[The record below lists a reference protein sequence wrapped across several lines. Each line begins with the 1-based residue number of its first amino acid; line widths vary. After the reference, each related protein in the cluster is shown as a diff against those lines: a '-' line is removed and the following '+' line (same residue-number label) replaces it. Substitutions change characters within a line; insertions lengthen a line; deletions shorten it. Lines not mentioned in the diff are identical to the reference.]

1 MKKFR
6 TEIWITV
13 LAAAV
18 AGVFI
23 IAAYAVGDWQLATAE
38 LVVLAAAVGVS
49 VVLTRRMKNRVGS
62 SVKQL
67 NNAFD
72 FTQKDSVDSFPLP
85 VVTADAGGNIVW
97 YNDLFKARV
106 LDDRELLGE
115 HVSTLIGDVTLAE
128 LSDLGSTPAEYGER
142 MYTVYAGTLKRS
154 KTSGLPAYVLI
165 FVDDTSL
172 KKIAGDYEGMHPA
185 VMYISSDNLQEVTQ
199 NLRDS
204 ERAAVTG
211 GVEKIIENW
220 ISEFPA
226 FMCRLGDARFVAV
239 TEDRQLDKMIED
251 KFSVLAKMRRFSYAE
266 VKGLT
271 LSIGVG
277 RGDTIKDSGDKA
289 KQALD
294 MALGRGGDQAAIKQ
308 RDVYEFFGGVSMGV
322 EKGTKVHTRI
332 TATAIEELIEGSE
345 NVLIMGHRF
354 ADLDALGA
362 AIGMYSEALAQK
374 KEAYIVMSRDKTL
387 TAPLIKRMDEQGK
400 GGMIIE
406 PDRAMQI
413 LTRKSLL
420 IIVDT
425 HRPDF
430 VESPELYRAAKAVI
444 VIDHHRKVVDHID
457 NALIFFHEPGASSAS
472 EMVTELLQYMGQRGN
487 KPVVGKFESEAL
499 LAGIMLDT
507 HNFIMRTG
515 VRTFEAAA
523 YLKSCG
529 ADIISVKQLFTDDI
543 EDYKIR
549 NTIVSSADMYR
560 ECAIAIADVADQD
573 IRVISSQAADEMLN
587 ITGVKA
593 SFVLYPA
600 DGFVNISARSM
611 GKINVQLIM
620 EALGGGGHQ
629 TMAAA
634 QLDDI
639 SLTDA
644 KVRLLS
650 EIDKYYASIGDAQ
663 TEDEQ

>member
-6 TEIWITV
+6 TEILICALSAAAAAIFILTTFLVGQWQLALAE
-13 LAAAV
+13 LAAA
-18 AGVFI
+18 
-23 IAAYAVGDWQLATAE
+23 
-38 LVVLAAAVGVS
+38 LVVTAVSLVLAHRLKS
-49 VVLTRRMKNRVGS
+49 RVDS
-62 SVKQL
+62 SVKRL
-67 NNAFD
+67 NNALD
-72 FTQKDSVDSFPLP
+72 LTQRESVERFPLP
-85 VVTADAGGNIVW
+85 VLTADAAGRVVW
-97 YNDLFKARV
+97 YNDLFRARV
-106 LDDRELLGE
+106 MGDQELE
-115 HVSTLIGDVTLAE
+115 DEDVHAFIGDVTLQE
-128 LSDLGSTPAEYGER
+128 LADVGSTPTVYGDR
-142 MYTVYAGTLKRS
+142 MYTVYAGALGRS
-154 KTSGLPAYVLI
+154 RSGGVPVYMLL

-172 KKIAGDYEGMHPA
+172 KQVAEEYEGMHPA
-185 VMYISSDNLQEVTQ
+185 VMYIAADNLLEATQ

-220 ISEFPA
+220 MSEYPA

-239 TEDRQLDKMIED
+239 TEDRQLNRMIDD
-251 KFSVLAKMRRFSYAE
+251 KFSVLTNMRRFSYAG

-277 RGDTIKDSGDKA
+277 RGDSVKESGDKA

-308 RDVYEFFGGVSMGV
+308 RDAYEFFGGVSMGV

-374 KEAYIVMSRDKTL
+374 KEAYIVMSRHKTL
-387 TAPLIKRMDEQGK
+387 TMPLVKRMEEQGRR
-400 GGMIIE
+400 GMLIE
-406 PDRAMQI
+406 PEQALRI
-413 LTRKSLL
+413 LTKKSLL

-444 VIDHHRKVVDHID
+444 VIDHHRKVVDHIE

-487 KPVVGKFESEAL
+487 KPVVGKFEAEAL

-507 HNFIMRTG
+507 RNFIMRTG

-543 EDYKIR
+543 EDYKMR
-549 NTIVSSADMYR
+549 NTIVSGADVYR
-560 ECAIAIADVADQD
+560 ECAIAIADIVDND

-593 SFVLYPA
+593 SFVLYA
-600 DGFVNISARSM
+600 SDGLVNISARSM

-650 EIDKYYASIGDAQ
+650 EIDKYYASLGDVQ
-663 TEDEQ
+663 TED

>member
-6 TEIWITV
+6 TEILICALSAAATAIFILTTFLVGQWQLALAE
-13 LAAAV
+13 LAAA
-18 AGVFI
+18 
-23 IAAYAVGDWQLATAE
+23 
-38 LVVLAAAVGVS
+38 LVVTAASLALA
-49 VVLTRRMKNRVGS
+49 RRLKSRVDS
-62 SVKQL
+62 SVKRL
-67 NNAFD
+67 NNALD
-72 FTQKDSVDSFPLP
+72 LTQRESVERFPLP
-85 VVTADAGGNIVW
+85 VLTADAAGQVVW
-97 YNDLFKARV
+97 YNDLFRARV
-106 LDDRELLGE
+106 LGDQELE
-115 HVSTLIGDVTLAE
+115 DEDVHAFIGDVTLQE
-128 LSDLGSTPAEYGER
+128 LADVGSTPTVYGDR
-142 MYTVYAGTLKRS
+142 MYTVYAGALGRS
-154 KTSGLPAYVLI
+154 RSNGVPVYMLI

-172 KKIAGDYEGMHPA
+172 KRVAEEYEGMHPA
-185 VMYISSDNLQEVTQ
+185 VMYIAADNLLEATQ

-220 ISEFPA
+220 MSEYPA

-239 TEDRQLDKMIED
+239 TEDRQINRMIDD
-251 KFSVLAKMRRFSYAE
+251 KFSVLTNMRRFSYAG

-277 RGDTIKDSGDKA
+277 RGDSVRESGDKA

-308 RDVYEFFGGVSMGV
+308 RDAYEFFGGVSMGV

-362 AIGMYSEALAQK
+362 AIGMYSEAIAQK
-374 KEAYIVMSRDKTL
+374 KEAYIVMSRHKTL
-387 TAPLIKRMDEQGK
+387 TMPLVKRMDEQGR
-400 GGMIIE
+400 GGMLIE
-406 PDRAMQI
+406 PEQALRI
-413 LTRKSLL
+413 LTKKSLL

-444 VIDHHRKVVDHID
+444 VIDHHRKVVDHIE

-487 KPVVGKFESEAL
+487 KPVVGKFEAEAL

-507 HNFIMRTG
+507 RNFIMRTG

-543 EDYKIR
+543 EDYKMR
-549 NTIVSSADMYR
+549 NTIVSGADVYR
-560 ECAIAIADVADQD
+560 ECAIAIADIVDND

-593 SFVLYPA
+593 SFVLYA
-600 DGFVNISARSM
+600 SDGLVNISARSM

-650 EIDKYYASIGDAQ
+650 EIDKYYASLGDVQ
-663 TEDEQ
+663 TED

>member
-6 TEIWITV
+6 ADLWLCISLSAVWVLFIIV
-13 LAAAV
+13 AFAMGAWQLAAAELAV
-18 AGVFI
+18 LLIATAVIFILFRRRQQREVLAGKHLNR
-23 IAAYAVGDWQLATAE
+23 ALGLTQGEAVG
-38 LVVLAAAVGVS
+38 
-49 VVLTRRMKNRVGS
+49 
-62 SVKQL
+62 
-67 NNAFD
+67 
-72 FTQKDSVDSFPLP
+72 SFPLP
-85 VVTADAGGNIVW
+85 IVAADEAGNVVWD
-97 YNDLFKARV
+97 NDLFRARV
-106 LDDRELLGE
+106 LGDQELMVGQIN
-115 HVSTLIGDVTLAE
+115 SLIGEAPLSELA
-128 LSDLGSTPAEYGER
+128 DIGSTPVAYGGR
-142 MYTVYAGTLKRS
+142 MYTVYVSAMDRNRAEQLY
-154 KTSGLPAYVLI
+154 LLV

-172 KKIAGDYEGMHPA
+172 KKTAEEYEGKHPA
-185 VMYISSDNLQEVTQ
+185 VLYLSADNLIEATQ

-204 ERAAVTG
+204 ERAAIIG
-211 GVEKIIENW
+211 GVEQIIENW
-220 ISEFPA
+220 MSQFPA

-239 TEDRQLDKMIED
+239 TEDRQLGRMIED
-251 KFSVLAKMRRFSYAE
+251 KFSVLSKMRRYSYE
-266 VKGLT
+266 GVKGIT

-277 RGDTIKDSGDKA
+277 RGDTVRESGEKA

-374 KEAYIVMSRDKTL
+374 KEAYIVMARDKTL
-387 TAPLIKRMDEQGK
+387 TTPLIKRMEEQGR
-400 GGMIIE
+400 GGMIIDPE
-406 PDRAMQI
+406 QAMKV
-413 LTRKSLL
+413 LTKKSLL

-430 VESPELYRAAKAVI
+430 VESPELYRAAGAVI

-457 NALIFFHEPGASSAS
+457 NALIFFHEPGASSSS

-487 KPVVGKFESEAL
+487 KPVVGKFEAEAL

-507 HNFIMRTG
+507 RNFIMRTG

-549 NTIVSSADMYR
+549 NTIVSGADLYR
-560 ECAIAIADVADQD
+560 ECAIAIADVMGND
-573 IRVISSQAADEMLN
+573 IRVISSQAADELLD

-593 SFVLYPA
+593 SFVLYA
-600 DGFVNISARSM
+600 SDGLVNISARSM

-634 QLDDI
+634 QMEDI

-663 TEDEQ
+663 TED

>member
-6 TEIWITV
+6 AEQWICI
-13 LAAAV
+13 LLSAV
-18 AGVFI
+18 WALFV
-23 IAAYAVGDWQLATAE
+23 IATFAVQKWQLAVVE
-38 LVVLAAAVGVS
+38 LIVLVIAIVTILLLFRYRRESDDRAGKRLNRALD
-49 VVLTRRMKNRVGS
+49 LTQGE
-62 SVKQL
+62 
-67 NNAFD
+67 AIE
-72 FTQKDSVDSFPLP
+72 SFPLP
-85 VVTADAGGNIVW
+85 IVAADEAGNVVWD
-97 YNDLFKARV
+97 NDLFRARV
-106 LDDRELLGE
+106 LGDQEMMLGQI
-115 HVSTLIGDVTLAE
+115 SGLIGDVTLQE
-128 LSDLGSTPAEYGER
+128 LADIGSTPVSYGDR
-142 MYTVYAGTLKRS
+142 LYTVYVNALDRNRS
-154 KTSGLPAYVLI
+154 GQLYILV

-172 KKIAGDYEGMHPA
+172 KRTAEEYEGRHPA
-185 VMYISSDNLQEVTQ
+185 VLYISADNLIEVTQ

-204 ERAAVTG
+204 ERAAIIG
-211 GVEKIIENW
+211 GVEQIIENW
-220 ISEFPA
+220 MSQYPA

-239 TEDRQLDKMIED
+239 TEDRQLNRMIED
-251 KFSVLAKMRRFSYAE
+251 KFSVLAKMRRYSYE
-266 VKGLT
+266 GVKGLT

-277 RGDTIKDSGDKA
+277 RGDTVKESGEKA

-374 KEAYIVMSRDKTL
+374 KEAYIVMARDRTL
-387 TAPLIKRMDEQGK
+387 TTPLIKRMEEQGR

-406 PDRAMQI
+406 PERAMEI
-413 LTRKSLL
+413 LTKKSLL

-457 NALIFFHEPGASSAS
+457 NALIFFHEPGASSSS

-487 KPVVGKFESEAL
+487 KPVVGKFEAEAL

-507 HNFIMRTG
+507 RNFIMRTG

-543 EDYKIR
+543 EDYKMR
-549 NTIVSSADMYR
+549 NSIVSSADLYR
-560 ECAIAIADVADQD
+560 ECAIAIADIVDND
-573 IRVISSQAADEMLN
+573 IRVISSQAADELLD

-593 SFVLYPA
+593 SFVLYA
-600 DGFVNISARSM
+600 SDGLVNISARSM

-629 TMAAA
+629 TMAAV
-634 QLDDI
+634 QMEDI

-650 EIDKYYASIGDAQ
+650 EIDKYYASLGDAQ
-663 TEDEQ
+663 TED

>member
-6 TEIWITV
+6 TEILICALSAAAAAIFILTTFLVGQWQLALAE
-13 LAAAV
+13 LAAA
-18 AGVFI
+18 
-23 IAAYAVGDWQLATAE
+23 
-38 LVVLAAAVGVS
+38 LVVTAVSLVLAHRLKS
-49 VVLTRRMKNRVGS
+49 RVDS
-62 SVKQL
+62 SVKRL
-67 NNAFD
+67 NNALD
-72 FTQKDSVDSFPLP
+72 LTQRESVERFPLP
-85 VVTADAGGNIVW
+85 VLTADAAGRVVW
-97 YNDLFKARV
+97 YNDLFRARV
-106 LDDRELLGE
+106 MGDQELE
-115 HVSTLIGDVTLAE
+115 DEDVHAFIGDVTLQE
-128 LSDLGSTPAEYGER
+128 LADVGSTPTVYGDR
-142 MYTVYAGTLKRS
+142 MYTVYAGALGRS
-154 KTSGLPAYVLI
+154 RSGGVPVYMLL

-172 KKIAGDYEGMHPA
+172 KQVAEEYEGMHPA
-185 VMYISSDNLQEVTQ
+185 VMYIAADNLLEATQ

-220 ISEFPA
+220 MSEYPA

-239 TEDRQLDKMIED
+239 TEDRQLNRMIDD
-251 KFSVLAKMRRFSYAE
+251 KFSVLTNMRRFSYAG

-277 RGDTIKDSGDKA
+277 RGDSVRESGDKA

-308 RDVYEFFGGVSMGV
+308 RDAYEFFGGVSMGV

-362 AIGMYSEALAQK
+362 AIGMYSEAIAQK
-374 KEAYIVMSRDKTL
+374 KEAYIVMSRHKTL
-387 TAPLIKRMDEQGK
+387 TMPLVKRMDEQGR
-400 GGMIIE
+400 GGMLIE
-406 PDRAMQI
+406 PEQALRI
-413 LTRKSLL
+413 LTKKSLL

-444 VIDHHRKVVDHID
+444 VIDHHRKVVDHIE

-487 KPVVGKFESEAL
+487 KPVVGKFEAEAL

-507 HNFIMRTG
+507 RNFIMRTG

-543 EDYKIR
+543 EDYKMR
-549 NTIVSSADMYR
+549 NTIVSGADVYR
-560 ECAIAIADVADQD
+560 ECAIAIADIVDND

-593 SFVLYPA
+593 SFVLYA
-600 DGFVNISARSM
+600 SDGLVNISARSM

-650 EIDKYYASIGDAQ
+650 EIDKYYASLGDVQ
-663 TEDEQ
+663 TED

>member
-6 TEIWITV
+6 TEILICTLSAAAAAIFILTTFLVGQWQLALAE
-13 LAAAV
+13 LAAA
-18 AGVFI
+18 
-23 IAAYAVGDWQLATAE
+23 
-38 LVVLAAAVGVS
+38 LVVTAASLVLA
-49 VVLTRRMKNRVGS
+49 RRLKSRVDS
-62 SVKQL
+62 SVKRL
-67 NNAFD
+67 NNALD
-72 FTQKDSVDSFPLP
+72 LTQRESVERFPLP
-85 VVTADAGGNIVW
+85 VLTADAAGQVVW
-97 YNDLFKARV
+97 YNDLFRARV
-106 LDDRELLGE
+106 LGDQELE
-115 HVSTLIGDVTLAE
+115 DEDVHAFIGDVTLQE
-128 LSDLGSTPAEYGER
+128 LADVGSTPTVYGDR
-142 MYTVYAGTLKRS
+142 MYTVYAGALGRS
-154 KTSGLPAYVLI
+154 RSNVVPVYMLI

-172 KKIAGDYEGMHPA
+172 KRVAEEYEGMHPA
-185 VMYISSDNLQEVTQ
+185 VMYIAADNLLEATQ

-211 GVEKIIENW
+211 VVEKIIENW
-220 ISEFPA
+220 MSEYPA

-239 TEDRQLDKMIED
+239 TEDRQINRMIDD
-251 KFSVLAKMRRFSYAE
+251 KFSVLTNMRRFSYAG

-277 RGDTIKDSGDKA
+277 RGDSVRESGDKA

-308 RDVYEFFGGVSMGV
+308 RDAYEFFGGVSMGV

-362 AIGMYSEALAQK
+362 AIGMYSEAIAQK
-374 KEAYIVMSRDKTL
+374 KEAYIVMSRHKTL
-387 TAPLIKRMDEQGK
+387 TMPLVKRMDEQGR
-400 GGMIIE
+400 GGMLIE
-406 PDRAMQI
+406 PEQALRI
-413 LTRKSLL
+413 LTKKSLL

-444 VIDHHRKVVDHID
+444 VIDHHRKVVDHIE

-487 KPVVGKFESEAL
+487 KPVVGKFEAEAL

-507 HNFIMRTG
+507 RNFIMRTG

-543 EDYKIR
+543 EDYKMR
-549 NTIVSSADMYR
+549 NTIVSGADVYR
-560 ECAIAIADVADQD
+560 ECAIAIADIVDND

-593 SFVLYPA
+593 SFVLYA
-600 DGFVNISARSM
+600 SDGLVNISARSM

-650 EIDKYYASIGDAQ
+650 EIDKYYASLGDVQ
-663 TEDEQ
+663 TED

>member
-6 TEIWITV
+6 AELWIYILFCAV
-13 LAAAV
+13 LALFV
-18 AGVFI
+18 
-23 IAAYAVGDWQLATAE
+23 IAAFAVGPWQLAVVELAVWIIVSTAA
-38 LVVLAAAVGVS
+38 LFLLRYLKRRADNPARQLNSVLDLAQRDAVGH
-49 VVLTRRMKNRVGS
+49 
-62 SVKQL
+62 
-67 NNAFD
+67 
-72 FTQKDSVDSFPLP
+72 FPLP
-85 VVTADAGGNIVW
+85 AVTADGEGNIIW
-97 YNDLFKARV
+97 DNDLFRARV
-106 LDDRELLGE
+106 LGDQELQLNQIG
-115 HVSTLIGDVTLAE
+115 SLIGDITLPE
-128 LSDLGSTPAEYGER
+128 LADIGSTPIAYGDR
-142 MYTVYAGTLKRS
+142 MYTVYVSMLEPGPVEQL
-154 KTSGLPAYVLI
+154 YVLI

-172 KKIAGDYEGMHPA
+172 KKAAEEYEGMHPA
-185 VMYISSDNLQEVTQ
+185 VLYISADNLPEVTQ
-199 NLRDS
+199 RLRDS

-220 ISEFPA
+220 MSGFPS

-239 TEDRQLDKMIED
+239 TEDRQLNRMIED
-251 KFSVLAKMRRFSYAE
+251 KFSVLAQMRRYSYGS
-266 VKGLT
+266 VKGIT

-277 RGDTIKDSGDKA
+277 RGDNVQESGDKA
-289 KQALD
+289 RQALD
-294 MALGRGGDQAAIKQ
+294 MALGRGGDQAAIRQ
-308 RDVYEFFGGVSMGV
+308 RDVYEFFGGISMGV
-322 EKGTKVHTRI
+322 ETGTKVHTRI

-374 KEAYIVMSRDKTL
+374 KDAYIVMARDRTL
-387 TAPLIKRMDEQGK
+387 TTPLIRRMDEQGK
-400 GGMIIE
+400 GGIIIGPE
-406 PDRAMQI
+406 QAMEI
-413 LTRKSLL
+413 LTKKSLL

-457 NALIFFHEPGASSAS
+457 DALIFFHEPGASSSS

-487 KPVVGKFESEAL
+487 KPVVGKFEAEAL

-507 HNFIMRTG
+507 RNFIMRTG

-543 EDYKIR
+543 EDYKMR
-549 NTIVSSADMYR
+549 NTIVASADVYR
-560 ECAIAIADVADQD
+560 GCAIAIADVVDND
-573 IRVISSQAADEMLN
+573 IRVISSQAADELLD

-593 SFVLYPA
+593 SFVLYAA
-600 DGFVNISARSM
+600 DGLVNISARSM

-620 EALGGGGHQ
+620 ETLGGGGHQ
-629 TMAAA
+629 TMAAV
-634 QLDDI
+634 QIEDI

-650 EIDKYYASIGDAQ
+650 EIDKYYASLGDTQ
-663 TEDEQ
+663 MEDEP

>member
-6 TEIWITV
+6 TEILICALSAAAAAIFILTTFLVGQWQLALAE
-13 LAAAV
+13 LAAA
-18 AGVFI
+18 
-23 IAAYAVGDWQLATAE
+23 
-38 LVVLAAAVGVS
+38 LVVTAVSLVLAHRLKS
-49 VVLTRRMKNRVGS
+49 RVDS
-62 SVKQL
+62 SVKRL
-67 NNAFD
+67 NNALD
-72 FTQKDSVDSFPLP
+72 LTQRESVERFPLP
-85 VVTADAGGNIVW
+85 VLTADAAGRVVW
-97 YNDLFKARV
+97 YNDLFRARV
-106 LDDRELLGE
+106 MGDQELE
-115 HVSTLIGDVTLAE
+115 DEDVHAFIGDVTLQE
-128 LSDLGSTPAEYGER
+128 LADVGSTPTVYGDR
-142 MYTVYAGTLKRS
+142 MYTVYAGALGRS
-154 KTSGLPAYVLI
+154 RSNGVPVYMLL

-172 KKIAGDYEGMHPA
+172 KQVAEEYEGMHPA
-185 VMYISSDNLQEVTQ
+185 VMYIAADNLLEATQ

-220 ISEFPA
+220 MSEYPA

-239 TEDRQLDKMIED
+239 TEDRQLNRMIDD
-251 KFSVLAKMRRFSYAE
+251 KFSVLTNMRRFSYAG

-277 RGDTIKDSGDKA
+277 RGDSVRESGDKA

-308 RDVYEFFGGVSMGV
+308 RDAYEFFGGVSMGV

-374 KEAYIVMSRDKTL
+374 KEAYIVMSRHKTL
-387 TAPLIKRMDEQGK
+387 TMPLVKRMEEQGR
-400 GGMIIE
+400 GGMLIE
-406 PDRAMQI
+406 PEQALRI
-413 LTRKSLL
+413 LTKKSLL

-444 VIDHHRKVVDHID
+444 VIDHHRKVVDHIE

-487 KPVVGKFESEAL
+487 KPVVGKFEAEAL

-507 HNFIMRTG
+507 RNFIMRTG

-543 EDYKIR
+543 EDYKMR
-549 NTIVSSADMYR
+549 NTIVSGADVYR
-560 ECAIAIADVADQD
+560 ECAIAIADIVDND

-593 SFVLYPA
+593 SFVLYA
-600 DGFVNISARSM
+600 SDGLVNISARSM

-650 EIDKYYASIGDAQ
+650 EIDKYYASLGDVQ
-663 TEDEQ
+663 TED

>member
-6 TEIWITV
+6 AEVWIYILFCAV
-13 LAAAV
+13 LV
-18 AGVFI
+18 LFV
-23 IAAYAVGDWQLATAE
+23 IAAFAAGPWQLAVVE
-38 LVVLAAAVGVS
+38 LIVWIIVS
-49 VVLTRRMKNRVGS
+49 VTALFLLKYLKKKSGNPAR
-62 SVKQL
+62 QL
-67 NNAFD
+67 NNVLD
-72 FTQKDSVDSFPLP
+72 LTQRDAVVHFPLP
-85 VVTADAGGNIVW
+85 AVTADGEGNIIW
-97 YNDLFKARV
+97 DNELFRARV
-106 LDDRELLGE
+106 LGDQELQLNQIG
-115 HVSTLIGDVTLAE
+115 SLIGDITLPE
-128 LSDLGSTPAEYGER
+128 LADIGSTPIAYGDR
-142 MYTVYAGTLKRS
+142 MYTVYVSMLEPGPVEQL
-154 KTSGLPAYVLI
+154 YVLI

-172 KKIAGDYEGMHPA
+172 KKAAEEYEGMHPA
-185 VMYISSDNLQEVTQ
+185 VLYISADNLPEVTQ
-199 NLRDS
+199 RLRDS

-220 ISEFPA
+220 MSGFPS

-239 TEDRQLDKMIED
+239 TEDRQLNRMIED
-251 KFSVLAKMRRFSYAE
+251 KFSVLAQMRRYSYE
-266 VKGLT
+266 SVKGIT

-277 RGDTIKDSGDKA
+277 RGDNVQESGDKA
-289 KQALD
+289 RQALD

-322 EKGTKVHTRI
+322 ETGTKVHTRI

-374 KEAYIVMSRDKTL
+374 KEAYIVMARDRTL
-387 TAPLIKRMDEQGK
+387 TTPLIRRMDEQGK
-400 GGMIIE
+400 GGIIIE
-406 PDRAMQI
+406 PEQAMEI
-413 LTRKSLL
+413 LTKKSLL

-430 VESPELYRAAKAVI
+430 VEAPELYRAAKAVI

-457 NALIFFHEPGASSAS
+457 DALIFFHEPGASSSS

-487 KPVVGKFESEAL
+487 KPVVGKFEAEAL

-507 HNFIMRTG
+507 RNFIMRTG

-543 EDYKIR
+543 EDYKMR
-549 NTIVSSADMYR
+549 NTIVSGADVYR
-560 ECAIAIADVADQD
+560 ECAIAIADVVDND
-573 IRVISSQAADEMLN
+573 IRVISSQAADELLD

-593 SFVLYPA
+593 SFVLYAA
-600 DGFVNISARSM
+600 DGLVNISARSM

-620 EALGGGGHQ
+620 ESLGGGGHQ

-634 QLDDI
+634 QIEDI

-650 EIDKYYASIGDAQ
+650 EIDKYYASLGDVQ
-663 TEDEQ
+663 TEDES

>member
-6 TEIWITV
+6 TEILICALSAAAAAIFILTTFLVGQWQLALAE
-13 LAAAV
+13 LAAA
-18 AGVFI
+18 
-23 IAAYAVGDWQLATAE
+23 
-38 LVVLAAAVGVS
+38 LVVTAVSLVLAHRLKS
-49 VVLTRRMKNRVGS
+49 RVDS
-62 SVKQL
+62 SVKRL
-67 NNAFD
+67 NNALD
-72 FTQKDSVDSFPLP
+72 LTQRESVERFPLP
-85 VVTADAGGNIVW
+85 VLTADAAGRVVW
-97 YNDLFKARV
+97 YNDLFRARV
-106 LDDRELLGE
+106 MGDQELE
-115 HVSTLIGDVTLAE
+115 DEDVHAFIGDVTLQE
-128 LSDLGSTPAEYGER
+128 LADVGSTPTVYGDR
-142 MYTVYAGTLKRS
+142 MYTVYAGALGRS
-154 KTSGLPAYVLI
+154 RSGGVPVYMLI

-172 KKIAGDYEGMHPA
+172 KRVAEEYEGMHPA
-185 VMYISSDNLQEVTQ
+185 VMYIAADNLLEATQ

-220 ISEFPA
+220 MSEYPA

-239 TEDRQLDKMIED
+239 TEDRQINRMIDD
-251 KFSVLAKMRRFSYAE
+251 KFSVLTNMRRFSYAG

-277 RGDTIKDSGDKA
+277 RGDSVKESGDKA

-308 RDVYEFFGGVSMGV
+308 RDAYEFFGGVSMGV

-362 AIGMYSEALAQK
+362 AIGMYSEAIAQK
-374 KEAYIVMSRDKTL
+374 KEAYIVMSRHKTL
-387 TAPLIKRMDEQGK
+387 TMPLVKRMDEQGR
-400 GGMIIE
+400 GGMLIE
-406 PDRAMQI
+406 PEQALRI
-413 LTRKSLL
+413 LTKKSLL

-444 VIDHHRKVVDHID
+444 VIDHHRKVVDHIE

-487 KPVVGKFESEAL
+487 KPVVGKFEAEAL

-507 HNFIMRTG
+507 RNFIMRTG

-543 EDYKIR
+543 EDYKMR
-549 NTIVSSADMYR
+549 NTIVSGADVYR
-560 ECAIAIADVADQD
+560 ECAIAIADIVDND

-593 SFVLYPA
+593 SFVLYA
-600 DGFVNISARSM
+600 SDGLVNISARSM

-650 EIDKYYASIGDAQ
+650 EIDKYYASLGDVQ
-663 TEDEQ
+663 TED

>member
-6 TEIWITV
+6 TELLICALTAAAAAIFILITFLVGEWQLALAELAAALIVAAVSTV
-13 LAAAV
+13 LA
-18 AGVFI
+18 
-23 IAAYAVGDWQLATAE
+23 
-38 LVVLAAAVGVS
+38 
-49 VVLTRRMKNRVGS
+49 RRLRSRVNS
-62 SVKQL
+62 SVKRL

-72 FTQKDSVDSFPLP
+72 LTRRESVERFPLP
-85 VVTADAGGNIVW
+85 VLTADAAGKIVW
-97 YNDLFKARV
+97 YNDLFRARV
-106 LDDRELLGE
+106 LGDEELE
-115 HVSTLIGDVTLAE
+115 DEEVRTFIGDVTLQE
-128 LSDLGSTPAEYGER
+128 LADIGSTPSVYGDR
-142 MYTVYAGTLKRS
+142 MYTVYAGMLGRS
-154 KTSGLPAYVLI
+154 RAGGVPVYVLI
-165 FVDDTSL
+165 FVDDTTL
-172 KKIAGDYEGMHPA
+172 KRAAEEYEGMHPA
-185 VMYISSDNLQEVTQ
+185 VMYISADNLPEATQ

-220 ISEFPA
+220 MSEFPS

-239 TEDRQLDKMIED
+239 TEDRQLGRMIED
-251 KFSVLAKMRRFSYAE
+251 KFSVLSKMRRFSYAG
-266 VKGLT
+266 VRGLT

-277 RGDTIKDSGDKA
+277 RGDTVRESGEKA

-308 RDVYEFFGGVSMGV
+308 RDAYEFFGGVSMGV

-332 TATAIEELIEGSE
+332 TATAIEELIEGSD

-362 AIGMYSEALAQK
+362 AIGVYSEALAQK
-374 KEAYIVMSRDKTL
+374 KEAHIVMSRHKTL
-387 TAPLIKRMDEQGK
+387 AMPLVKRMDEQGR

-406 PDRAMQI
+406 PERAMEI
-413 LTRKSLL
+413 LTKKSLL

-430 VESPELYRAAKAVI
+430 VESPELYRAARAVI
-444 VIDHHRKVVDHID
+444 VIDHHRKVVDHIQ

-487 KPVVGKFESEAL
+487 KPVVGKFEAEAL

-507 HNFIMRTG
+507 RNFIMRTG

-543 EDYKIR
+543 EDYKMR
-549 NTIVSSADMYR
+549 NTIVSGADVYR
-560 ECAIAIADVADQD
+560 ECAIAIADVVDND

-593 SFVLYPA
+593 SFVLYAA
-600 DGFVNISARSM
+600 DGRVNISARSM

-634 QLDDI
+634 QLEDI

-650 EIDKYYASIGDAQ
+650 EIDKYYASLGDVQ
-663 TEDEQ
+663 TEDE

>member
-6 TEIWITV
+6 TEILICALSAAAAAIFILTTFLVGQWQLALAE
-13 LAAAV
+13 LAAA
-18 AGVFI
+18 
-23 IAAYAVGDWQLATAE
+23 
-38 LVVLAAAVGVS
+38 LVVTAVSLVLAHRLKS
-49 VVLTRRMKNRVGS
+49 RVDS
-62 SVKQL
+62 SVKRL
-67 NNAFD
+67 NNALD
-72 FTQKDSVDSFPLP
+72 LTQRESVERFPLP
-85 VVTADAGGNIVW
+85 VLTADAAGRVVW
-97 YNDLFKARV
+97 YNDLFRARV
-106 LDDRELLGE
+106 MGDQELE
-115 HVSTLIGDVTLAE
+115 DEDVHAFIGDVTLQE
-128 LSDLGSTPAEYGER
+128 LADVGSTPTVYGDR
-142 MYTVYAGTLKRS
+142 MYTVYAGALGRS
-154 KTSGLPAYVLI
+154 RSGGVPVYMLL

-172 KKIAGDYEGMHPA
+172 KQVAEEYEGMHPA
-185 VMYISSDNLQEVTQ
+185 VMYIAADNLLEATQ

-220 ISEFPA
+220 MSEYPA

-239 TEDRQLDKMIED
+239 TEDRQLNRMIDD
-251 KFSVLAKMRRFSYAE
+251 KFSVLTNMRRFSYAG

-277 RGDTIKDSGDKA
+277 RGDSVKESGDKA

-308 RDVYEFFGGVSMGV
+308 RDAYEFFGGVSMGV

-362 AIGMYSEALAQK
+362 AIGMYSEAIAQK
-374 KEAYIVMSRDKTL
+374 KEAYIVMSRHKTL
-387 TAPLIKRMDEQGK
+387 TMPLVKRMDEQGR
-400 GGMIIE
+400 GGMLIE
-406 PDRAMQI
+406 PEQALRI
-413 LTRKSLL
+413 LTKKSLL

-444 VIDHHRKVVDHID
+444 VIDHHRKVVDHIE

-487 KPVVGKFESEAL
+487 KPVVGKFEAEAL

-507 HNFIMRTG
+507 RNFIMRTG

-543 EDYKIR
+543 EDYKMR
-549 NTIVSSADMYR
+549 NTIVSGADVYR
-560 ECAIAIADVADQD
+560 ECAIAIADIVDND

-593 SFVLYPA
+593 SFVLYA
-600 DGFVNISARSM
+600 SDGLVNISARSM

-650 EIDKYYASIGDAQ
+650 EIDKYYASLGDVQ
-663 TEDEQ
+663 TED

>member
-6 TEIWITV
+6 TEILICALSAAAAAIFILTTFLVGQWQLALAE
-13 LAAAV
+13 LAAA
-18 AGVFI
+18 
-23 IAAYAVGDWQLATAE
+23 
-38 LVVLAAAVGVS
+38 LVVTAVSLVLAHRLKS
-49 VVLTRRMKNRVGS
+49 RVDS
-62 SVKQL
+62 SVKRL
-67 NNAFD
+67 NNALD
-72 FTQKDSVDSFPLP
+72 LTQRESVERFPLP
-85 VVTADAGGNIVW
+85 VLTADAAGRVVW
-97 YNDLFKARV
+97 YNDLFRARV
-106 LDDRELLGE
+106 MGDQELE
-115 HVSTLIGDVTLAE
+115 DEDVHAFIGDVTLQE
-128 LSDLGSTPAEYGER
+128 LADVGSTPTVYGDR
-142 MYTVYAGTLKRS
+142 MYTVYAGALGRS
-154 KTSGLPAYVLI
+154 RSGGVPVYMLL

-172 KKIAGDYEGMHPA
+172 KQVAEEYEGMHPA
-185 VMYISSDNLQEVTQ
+185 VMYIAADNLLEATQ

-220 ISEFPA
+220 MSEYPA

-239 TEDRQLDKMIED
+239 TEDRQLNRMIDD
-251 KFSVLAKMRRFSYAE
+251 KFSVLTNMRRFSYAG

-277 RGDTIKDSGDKA
+277 RGDSVRESGDKA

-308 RDVYEFFGGVSMGV
+308 RDAYEFFGGVSMGV

-374 KEAYIVMSRDKTL
+374 KEAYIVMSRHKTL
-387 TAPLIKRMDEQGK
+387 TMPLVKRMEEQGR
-400 GGMIIE
+400 GGMLIE
-406 PDRAMQI
+406 PEQALRI
-413 LTRKSLL
+413 LTKKSLL

-444 VIDHHRKVVDHID
+444 VIDHHRKVVDHIE

-487 KPVVGKFESEAL
+487 KPVVGKFEAEAL

-507 HNFIMRTG
+507 RNFIMRTG

-543 EDYKIR
+543 EDYKMR
-549 NTIVSSADMYR
+549 NTIVSGADVYR
-560 ECAIAIADVADQD
+560 ECAIAIADIVDND

-593 SFVLYPA
+593 SFVLYA
-600 DGFVNISARSM
+600 SDGLVNISARSM

-650 EIDKYYASIGDAQ
+650 EIDKYYASLGDVQ
-663 TEDEQ
+663 TED

>member
-6 TEIWITV
+6 TEILICALSAAATAIFILTTFLVGQWQLALAE
-13 LAAAV
+13 LAAA
-18 AGVFI
+18 
-23 IAAYAVGDWQLATAE
+23 
-38 LVVLAAAVGVS
+38 LVVTAVSLVLAHRLKS
-49 VVLTRRMKNRVGS
+49 RVDS
-62 SVKQL
+62 SVKRL
-67 NNAFD
+67 NNALD
-72 FTQKDSVDSFPLP
+72 LTQRESVERFPLP
-85 VVTADAGGNIVW
+85 VLTADTAGKIVW
-97 YNDLFKARV
+97 YNDLFRARV
-106 LDDRELLGE
+106 LDDQELE
-115 HVSTLIGDVTLAE
+115 DEDVHAFIGDVTLQE
-128 LSDLGSTPAEYGER
+128 LADVGSTPTVYGDR
-142 MYTVYAGTLKRS
+142 MYTVYAGALGRS
-154 KTSGLPAYVLI
+154 RSNGVPVYMLL

-172 KKIAGDYEGMHPA
+172 KQVAEEYEGMHPA
-185 VMYISSDNLQEVTQ
+185 VMYIAADNLLEATQ

-220 ISEFPA
+220 MSEYPA

-239 TEDRQLDKMIED
+239 TEDRQINRMIDD
-251 KFSVLAKMRRFSYAE
+251 KFSVLTNMRRFSYAG

-277 RGDTIKDSGDKA
+277 RGDSVRESGDKA

-308 RDVYEFFGGVSMGV
+308 RDAYEFFGGVSMGV

-362 AIGMYSEALAQK
+362 AIGMYSEAIAQK
-374 KEAYIVMSRDKTL
+374 KEAYIVMSRHKTL
-387 TAPLIKRMDEQGK
+387 TMPLVKRMDEQGR
-400 GGMIIE
+400 GGMLIE
-406 PDRAMQI
+406 PEQALRI
-413 LTRKSLL
+413 LTKKSLL

-444 VIDHHRKVVDHID
+444 VIDHHRKVVDHIE

-487 KPVVGKFESEAL
+487 KPVVGKFEAEAL

-507 HNFIMRTG
+507 RNFIMRTG

-543 EDYKIR
+543 EDYKMR
-549 NTIVSSADMYR
+549 NTIVSGADVYR
-560 ECAIAIADVADQD
+560 ECAIAIADIVDND

-593 SFVLYPA
+593 SFVLYA
-600 DGFVNISARSM
+600 SDGLVNISARSM

-650 EIDKYYASIGDAQ
+650 EIDKYYASLGDVQ
-663 TEDEQ
+663 TED

>member
-6 TEIWITV
+6 TEILICALSAAAAAIFILTTFLVGQWQLALAE
-13 LAAAV
+13 LAAAL
-18 AGVFI
+18 GVT
-23 IAAYAVGDWQLATAE
+23 AVSLA
-38 LVVLAAAVGVS
+38 LAPRLKS
-49 VVLTRRMKNRVGS
+49 RVDS
-62 SVKQL
+62 SVKRL
-67 NNAFD
+67 NNALD
-72 FTQKDSVDSFPLP
+72 LTQRESVERFPLP
-85 VVTADAGGNIVW
+85 VLTADAAGRVVW
-97 YNDLFKARV
+97 YNDLFRARV
-106 LDDRELLGE
+106 MGDQELE
-115 HVSTLIGDVTLAE
+115 DEDVHAFIGDVTLQE
-128 LSDLGSTPAEYGER
+128 LADVGSTPTVYGDR
-142 MYTVYAGTLKRS
+142 MYTVYAGALGRS
-154 KTSGLPAYVLI
+154 RSGGVPVYMLL

-172 KKIAGDYEGMHPA
+172 KQVAEEYEGMHPA
-185 VMYISSDNLQEVTQ
+185 VMYIAADNLLEATQ

-220 ISEFPA
+220 MSEYPA

-239 TEDRQLDKMIED
+239 TEDRQLNRMIDD
-251 KFSVLAKMRRFSYAE
+251 KFSVLTNMRRFSYAG

-277 RGDTIKDSGDKA
+277 RGDSVKESGDKA

-308 RDVYEFFGGVSMGV
+308 RDAYEFFGGVSMGV

-374 KEAYIVMSRDKTL
+374 KEAYIVMSRHKTL
-387 TAPLIKRMDEQGK
+387 TMPLVKRMEEQGR
-400 GGMIIE
+400 GGMLIE
-406 PDRAMQI
+406 PEQALRI
-413 LTRKSLL
+413 LTKKSLL

-444 VIDHHRKVVDHID
+444 VIDHHRKVVDHIE

-487 KPVVGKFESEAL
+487 KPVVGKFEAEAL

-507 HNFIMRTG
+507 RNFIMRTG

-543 EDYKIR
+543 EDYKMR
-549 NTIVSSADMYR
+549 NTIVSGADVYR
-560 ECAIAIADVADQD
+560 ECAIAIADIVDND

-593 SFVLYPA
+593 SFVLYA
-600 DGFVNISARSM
+600 SDGLVNISARSM

-650 EIDKYYASIGDAQ
+650 EIDKYYASLGDVQ
-663 TEDEQ
+663 TED

>member
-6 TEIWITV
+6 TEILICALSAAATAIFILTTFLVGQWQLALAE
-13 LAAAV
+13 LAAA
-18 AGVFI
+18 
-23 IAAYAVGDWQLATAE
+23 
-38 LVVLAAAVGVS
+38 LVVTAASLALA
-49 VVLTRRMKNRVGS
+49 RRLKSRVDS
-62 SVKQL
+62 SVKRL
-67 NNAFD
+67 NNALD
-72 FTQKDSVDSFPLP
+72 LTQRESVERFPLP
-85 VVTADAGGNIVW
+85 VLTADAAGQVVW
-97 YNDLFKARV
+97 YNDLFRARV
-106 LDDRELLGE
+106 LGDQELE
-115 HVSTLIGDVTLAE
+115 DEDVHAFIGDVTLQE
-128 LSDLGSTPAEYGER
+128 LADVGSTPTVYGDR
-142 MYTVYAGTLKRS
+142 MYTVYAGALGRS
-154 KTSGLPAYVLI
+154 RSNGVPVYMLI

-172 KKIAGDYEGMHPA
+172 KRVAEEYEGMHPA
-185 VMYISSDNLQEVTQ
+185 VMYIAADNLLEATQ

-220 ISEFPA
+220 MSEYPA

-239 TEDRQLDKMIED
+239 TEDRQLNRMIDD
-251 KFSVLAKMRRFSYAE
+251 KFSVLTNMRRFSYAG

-277 RGDTIKDSGDKA
+277 RGDSVKESGDKA

-308 RDVYEFFGGVSMGV
+308 RDAYEFFGGVSMGV

-374 KEAYIVMSRDKTL
+374 KEAYIVMSRHKTL
-387 TAPLIKRMDEQGK
+387 TMPLVKRMDEQGR
-400 GGMIIE
+400 GGMLIE
-406 PDRAMQI
+406 PEQALRI
-413 LTRKSLL
+413 LTKKSLL

-444 VIDHHRKVVDHID
+444 VIDHHRKVVDHIE

-487 KPVVGKFESEAL
+487 KPVVGKFEAEAL

-507 HNFIMRTG
+507 RNFIMRTG

-543 EDYKIR
+543 EDYKMR
-549 NTIVSSADMYR
+549 NTIVSGADVYR
-560 ECAIAIADVADQD
+560 ECAIAIADIVDND

-593 SFVLYPA
+593 SFVLYA
-600 DGFVNISARSM
+600 SDGLVNISARSM

-650 EIDKYYASIGDAQ
+650 EIDKYYASLGDVQ
-663 TEDEQ
+663 TED

>member
-1 MKKFR
+1 MKKFHA
-6 TEIWITV
+6 EVCIYILFSAV
-13 LAAAV
+13 SVLFLAATFA
-18 AGVFI
+18 AGL
-23 IAAYAVGDWQLATAE
+23 WQLATVE
-38 LVVLAAAVGVS
+38 LCAWIIVSLVALFLLRYFRRRAANPAQRLNSALDLTQREAVE
-49 VVLTRRMKNRVGS
+49 R
-62 SVKQL
+62 
-67 NNAFD
+67 
-72 FTQKDSVDSFPLP
+72 FPLP
-85 VVTADAGGNIVW
+85 VVAADGAGNIIW
-97 YNDLFKARV
+97 DNDLFRARV
-106 LDDRELLGE
+106 LGDQELQLNQIG
-115 HVSTLIGDVTLAE
+115 SLIGDITLPE
-128 LSDLGSTPAEYGER
+128 LADIGSTPITYGDR
-142 MYTVYAGTLKRS
+142 MYTIYVSALEPGKAEQL
-154 KTSGLPAYVLI
+154 YVLI

-172 KKIAGDYEGMHPA
+172 KKAAEEYEGMHPA
-185 VMYISSDNLQEVTQ
+185 VLYISADNLLEVTQ
-199 NLRDS
+199 HLRDS
-204 ERAAVTG
+204 ERAAVIG

-220 ISEFPA
+220 MSGFPA

-239 TEDRQLDKMIED
+239 TEDRQLNRMIED
-251 KFSVLAKMRRFSYAE
+251 KFSVLAQMRRYTYE
-266 VKGLT
+266 GVKGIT

-277 RGDTIKDSGDKA
+277 RGDTVKESGDKA
-289 KQALD
+289 RQALD

-374 KEAYIVMSRDKTL
+374 KEAYIVMARDKTL
-387 TAPLIKRMDEQGK
+387 TTPLIKRMDEQGK
-400 GGMIIE
+400 GGILIE
-406 PDRAMQI
+406 PERALEI
-413 LTRKSLL
+413 LTKKSLL

-457 NALIFFHEPGASSAS
+457 NALIFFHEPGASSSS

-487 KPVVGKFESEAL
+487 KPVVGKFEAEAL

-507 HNFIMRTG
+507 RNFIMRTG

-543 EDYKIR
+543 EDYKMR
-549 NTIVSSADMYR
+549 NTIVSGADVYR
-560 ECAIAIADVADQD
+560 GCAIAIADVVDND
-573 IRVISSQAADEMLN
+573 IRVISSQAADELLD
-587 ITGVKA
+587 ITGVRA
-593 SFVLYPA
+593 SFVLYSS
-600 DGFVNISARSM
+600 DGLVNISARSM
-611 GKINVQLIM
+611 GKINVQLVM

-634 QLDDI
+634 QLEDI

-650 EIDKYYASIGDAQ
+650 EIDKYYASLGDVQ
-663 TEDEQ
+663 TEDES

>member
-6 TEIWITV
+6 TEILICALSAAAAAIFILTTFLVGQWQLALAE
-13 LAAAV
+13 LAAA
-18 AGVFI
+18 
-23 IAAYAVGDWQLATAE
+23 
-38 LVVLAAAVGVS
+38 LVVTAVSLVLAHRLKS
-49 VVLTRRMKNRVGS
+49 RVDS
-62 SVKQL
+62 SVKRL
-67 NNAFD
+67 NNALD
-72 FTQKDSVDSFPLP
+72 LAQRESVERFPLP
-85 VVTADAGGNIVW
+85 VLTADAAGRVVW
-97 YNDLFKARV
+97 YNDLFRARV
-106 LDDRELLGE
+106 MGDQELE
-115 HVSTLIGDVTLAE
+115 DEDVHAFIGDVTLQE
-128 LSDLGSTPAEYGER
+128 LADVGSTPTVYGDR
-142 MYTVYAGTLKRS
+142 MYTVYAGALGRS
-154 KTSGLPAYVLI
+154 RSGGVPVYMLL

-172 KKIAGDYEGMHPA
+172 KQVAEEYEGMHPA
-185 VMYISSDNLQEVTQ
+185 VMYIAADNLLEATQ

-220 ISEFPA
+220 MSEYPA

-239 TEDRQLDKMIED
+239 TEDRQLNRMIDD
-251 KFSVLAKMRRFSYAE
+251 KFSVLTNMRRFSYAG

-277 RGDTIKDSGDKA
+277 RGDSVRESGDKA

-308 RDVYEFFGGVSMGV
+308 RDAYEFFGGVSMGV

-362 AIGMYSEALAQK
+362 AIGMYSEAIAQK
-374 KEAYIVMSRDKTL
+374 KEAYIVMSRHKTL
-387 TAPLIKRMDEQGK
+387 TMPLVKRMDEQGR
-400 GGMIIE
+400 GGMLIE
-406 PDRAMQI
+406 PEQALRI
-413 LTRKSLL
+413 LTKKSLL

-444 VIDHHRKVVDHID
+444 VIDHHRKVVDHIE

-487 KPVVGKFESEAL
+487 KPVVGKFEAEAL

-507 HNFIMRTG
+507 RNFIMRTG

-543 EDYKIR
+543 EDYKMR
-549 NTIVSSADMYR
+549 NTIVSGADVYR
-560 ECAIAIADVADQD
+560 ECAIAIADIVDND

-593 SFVLYPA
+593 SFVLYA
-600 DGFVNISARSM
+600 SDGLVNISARSM

-650 EIDKYYASIGDAQ
+650 EIDKYYASLGDVQ
-663 TEDEQ
+663 TED

>member
-6 TEIWITV
+6 TEILICALSAAATAIFILTTFLVGQWQLALAE
-13 LAAAV
+13 LAAA
-18 AGVFI
+18 
-23 IAAYAVGDWQLATAE
+23 
-38 LVVLAAAVGVS
+38 LVVTAASLALA
-49 VVLTRRMKNRVGS
+49 RRLKSRVDS
-62 SVKQL
+62 SVKRL
-67 NNAFD
+67 NNALD
-72 FTQKDSVDSFPLP
+72 LTQRESVERFPLP
-85 VVTADAGGNIVW
+85 VLTADAAGQVVW
-97 YNDLFKARV
+97 YNDLFRARV
-106 LDDRELLGE
+106 LGDQELE
-115 HVSTLIGDVTLAE
+115 DEDVHAFIGDVTLQE
-128 LSDLGSTPAEYGER
+128 LADVGSTPTVYGDR
-142 MYTVYAGTLKRS
+142 MYTVYAGALGRS
-154 KTSGLPAYVLI
+154 RSNGVPVYMLI

-172 KKIAGDYEGMHPA
+172 KRVAEEYEGMHPA
-185 VMYISSDNLQEVTQ
+185 VMYIAADNLLEATQ

-220 ISEFPA
+220 MSEYPA

-239 TEDRQLDKMIED
+239 TEDRQINRMIDD
-251 KFSVLAKMRRFSYAE
+251 KFSVLTNMRRFSYAG

-277 RGDTIKDSGDKA
+277 RGDSVRESGDKA

-308 RDVYEFFGGVSMGV
+308 RDAYEFFGGVSMCV

-362 AIGMYSEALAQK
+362 AIGMYSEAIAQK
-374 KEAYIVMSRDKTL
+374 KEAYIVMSRHKTL
-387 TAPLIKRMDEQGK
+387 TMPLVKRMDEQGR
-400 GGMIIE
+400 GGMLIE
-406 PDRAMQI
+406 PEQALRI
-413 LTRKSLL
+413 LTKKSLL

-444 VIDHHRKVVDHID
+444 VIDHHRKVVDHIE

-487 KPVVGKFESEAL
+487 KPVVGKFEAEAL

-507 HNFIMRTG
+507 RNFIMRTG

-543 EDYKIR
+543 EDYKMR
-549 NTIVSSADMYR
+549 NTIVSGADVYR
-560 ECAIAIADVADQD
+560 ECAIAIADIVDND

-593 SFVLYPA
+593 SFVLYA
-600 DGFVNISARSM
+600 SDGLVNISARSM

-650 EIDKYYASIGDAQ
+650 EIDKYYASLGDVQ
-663 TEDEQ
+663 TED